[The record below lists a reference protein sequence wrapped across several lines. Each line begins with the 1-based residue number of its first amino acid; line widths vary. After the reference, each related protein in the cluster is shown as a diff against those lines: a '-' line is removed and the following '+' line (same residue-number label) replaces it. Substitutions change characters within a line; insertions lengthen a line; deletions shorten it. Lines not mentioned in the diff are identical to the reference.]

1 MILKQNFQISKAF
14 IVNNKIDLNIDKEY
28 RDKINT
34 YKNINIKIIDC
45 SVKYGNTLKNWIIT
59 SKENAS
65 FVGNSGAGK
74 STLTSKIIGKD
85 LKTNESPK

>member
-1 MILKQNFQISKAF
+1 MEIKKQ
-14 IVNNKIDLNIDKEY
+14 
-28 RDKINT
+28 

-45 SVKYGNTLKNWIIT
+45 SAKYGNNLEELDNYIEGKCVL
-59 SKENAS
+59 

-85 LKTNESPK
+85 LKTNELSIFLLFSHTSFAICTLH